1 MLPRSELHSMTNFP
15 YHKGLYQVLNLVLT
29 ATIVNWLF
37 SSVSCRNSSQSVCM
51 YSFFS
56 VWKTPNCS
64 NFREQHENDESK
76 TFFLLNFLFL
86 LVVSVGSLSEAA
98 ARRVLI
104 ASDLFYIEL
113 ANAFDRL
120 CELSRCINMIFITS
134 IIPYLT
140 ADRVDTILRLENCV
154 KIEVSIFFL
163 LFTCNTFSRFSAA
176 MLARALPDNRAKK
189 KQVRRHRR
197 CESENLNN

>member
-1 MLPRSELHSMTNFP
+1 MMKVKL
-15 YHKGLYQVLNLVLT
+15 
-29 ATIVNWLF
+29 
-37 SSVSCRNSSQSVCM
+37 
-51 YSFFS
+51 
-56 VWKTPNCS
+56 
-64 NFREQHENDESK
+64 
-76 TFFLLNFLFL
+76 FLLNFLFL
-86 LVVSVGSLSEAA
+86 RVVSVGSLSEAA

-154 KIEVSIFFL
+154 NIEVSIFFSSL
-163 LFTCNTFSRFSAA
+163 HMQYIFKILHCDAGARFAWQSS
-176 MLARALPDNRAKK
+176 KK